1 MDQQPTQTKHRIEA
15 EDLKLLSPV
24 AREHAHSPRNY
35 GPLATFDGHGRVTG
49 PCGDSMEFWIVVR
62 NDRVERVSF
71 TTDGCISAR
80 ACGSMAT
87 TLSEGRSIEEAAT
100 LDQRSILD
108 ALGGRFPDEHCA
120 LLAANSLKAACADWQ
135 RQQREHSTATGPSPC
150 STCSRPCSAAIR
162 KEGESDKA
170 FADRQ
175 KLHSRLCRIGHTIL
189 VLSGKGGVGKS
200 MVAVNLAVSLSLAG
214 KRVGLLDVDVHGPSI
229 PTMLGLEGR
238 TVEGCEGGVLPIDYN
253 GLQVMSVGFLLKSP
267 DDAVIWRGPMK
278 MNVIRQFL
286 QDVDWGTL
294 DYLVIDCPPGTG
306 DEPLSVC
313 KLVKKTDGAVV
324 VTTPQKVA
332 TVDVR
337 KSITFCRKMQ
347 VPVLGVVEN
356 MNGFVCPQ
364 CGAITRILAG
374 GGGRRI
380 AEDMGVPFLG
390 SIPLDPKIAEA
401 CDSGQ
406 AFIQTFAA
414 TPVAA
419 IMRDIV
425 ATLEAR
431 IGAKA
436 EQPPENGQRN

>member
-1 MDQQPTQTKHRIEA
+1 MDQQQSQTEHLAKADE
-15 EDLKLLSPV
+15 LKLFSPL
-24 AREHAHSPRNY
+24 AREHASNPRNY
-35 GPLATFDGHGRVTG
+35 GPLVQFDSHGRVTG
-49 PCGDSMEFWIVVR
+49 PCGDTMEFWIVVGK
-62 NDRVERVSF
+62 DRLERVSF
-71 TTDGCISAR
+71 TTDGCLSSR
-80 ACGSMAT
+80 ACGSMTT
-87 TLSEGRSIEEAAT
+87 TLAQGRSLEDAAA
-100 LDQRSILD
+100 LDQKTILD
-108 ALGGRFPDEHCA
+108 ALGGQFPEEHCA
-120 LLAANSLKAACADWQ
+120 LLAANTLKAACMDWQ
-135 RQQREHSTATGPSPC
+135 RQQHEQSKTTGHSPCNACSSPC
-150 STCSRPCSAAIR
+150 SASRR
-162 KEGESDKA
+162 KEGESDKD

-175 KLHSRLCRIGHTIL
+175 KLQSRLCHIAHTIL

-200 MVAVNLAVSLSLAG
+200 TVAVNLAVSLSLAG

-229 PTMLGLEGR
+229 PTMLGLEGQ
-238 TVEGCEGGVLPIDYN
+238 TVEGSEGGVLPIDYH
-253 GLQVMSVGFLLKSP
+253 GMRVMSVGFLLKSP

-313 KLVKKTDGAVV
+313 KLIKKTDGAVV

-364 CGAITRILAG
+364 CGAITRILAT

-390 SIPLDPKIAEA
+390 SIPLDPMIAEA

-406 AFIQTFAA
+406 AFVQTFAA

-425 ATLEAR
+425 AALETR
-431 IGAKA
+431 IAAKA
-436 EQPPENGQRN
+436 EQVEENHR